1 MFKMPT
7 RKTNKANIYY
17 GIKLRGQKQK
27 KNKQVTTYKTQVSL
41 WSKNTNI
48 RKERSSCHTYE
59 ALE

>member
-7 RKTNKANIYY
+7 RKTKEANIYH

-27 KNKQVTTYKTQVSL
+27 KNKQVTAYKTQVSP

-48 RKERSSCHTYE
+48 RKGSSCHTYE